1 MSSNLTLEILSDY
14 FFNYTKLHQPDIER
28 YEIEDF
34 LDEWL
39 DRIQVPIDARGIMI
53 VLRNINE
60 YVQDA
65 ATKFRLQKIYS
76 FPDWFIPRAGSH
88 FVNEI

>member
-39 DRIQVPIDARGIMI
+39 DRIQAPKDARGIML
-53 VLRNINE
+53 VLKNINE
-60 YVQDA
+60 SNHRPLPCQGVMIITRSY
-65 ATKFRLQKIYS
+65 
-76 FPDWFIPRAGSH
+76 AGQPLSQPIRH
-88 FVNEI
+88 